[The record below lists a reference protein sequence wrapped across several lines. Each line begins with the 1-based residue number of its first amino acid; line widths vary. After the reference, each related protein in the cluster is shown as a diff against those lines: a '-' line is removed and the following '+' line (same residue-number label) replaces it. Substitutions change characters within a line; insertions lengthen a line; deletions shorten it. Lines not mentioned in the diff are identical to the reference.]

1 MRLTLLLAFTL
12 LAIAGHADGGR
23 VFVTNEGSDT
33 VSVID
38 AATNQVI
45 KTVPVGK
52 RPRGIGISPDGSEVY
67 VAVSGENKIVVLDP
81 ASP

>member
-23 VFVTNEGSDT
+23 VFVTNERSDT

-45 KTVPVGK
+45 KTVAVGK

-67 VAVSGENKIVVLDP
+67 VAVSGEKQDRSAGP
-81 ASP
+81 RQP